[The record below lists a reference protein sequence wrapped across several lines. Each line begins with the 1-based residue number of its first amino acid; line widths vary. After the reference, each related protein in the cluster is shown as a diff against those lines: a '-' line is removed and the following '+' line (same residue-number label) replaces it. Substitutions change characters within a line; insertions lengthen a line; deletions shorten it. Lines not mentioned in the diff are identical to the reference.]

1 MTEQNKISDE
11 LQALQDFILKH
22 CPEADLI
29 DTDEKGNLAFHAGPD
44 PIKKL
49 TAKQVKEYHVLA
61 EAIDEA
67 WRKEYNQ
74 DELIQESEIDDLQ
87 KKLYEDIADNV
98 SVEPIKPVTPIK
110 SKYET
115 FNPQAVEVTSTNLDA
130 NLPTLPATRYRG

>member
-1 MTEQNKISDE
+1 MTEQTKISDE

-22 CPEADLI
+22 CAEADSI

-61 EAIDEA
+61 NAIDDTSA
-67 WRKEYNQ
+67 KEYNQ
-74 DELIQESEIDDLQ
+74 DELIKESEIDELQ
-87 KKLYEDIADNV
+87 KKMYE
-98 SVEPIKPVTPIK
+98 SVEDTVNVEPPKPVTPIK

-115 FNPQAVEVTSTNLDA
+115 FNPQAVEITSTNLDS